1 MHEALK
7 GTQERLHTVIEQ
19 LQSTVPNDEPFSN
32 AHNNWSFPG
41 VSRAELVEEVQSIV
55 QFIDDHETDDIG
67 ESETRIADYQR
78 RLDHLASQ
86 TVPNIWNQ
94 AGQAVPAFQLT
105 IDGLR
110 KLLSSSLARD
120 ERAEYRKRLLKLGQE
135 LRGMEAQL
143 NGLNPRTDSL
153 AEMVGRIEQA
163 YNAADRLPTDLESL
177 AEARQSI
184 SRALEEARYDQK
196 QTQDVRQDAQMM
208 EHHLKKSAEQAQSV
222 LDRCE
227 TAYAAATSVGLA
239 AAFDERSTTL
249 SRSMW
254 FWIGGLAVALAA
266 GSFLGST
273 QLRALSET
281 FSVSGA
287 SGSVVVLN
295 VLLAILSVGASV

>member
-1 MHEALK
+1 
-7 GTQERLHTVIEQ
+7 
-19 LQSTVPNDEPFSN
+19 
-32 AHNNWSFPG
+32 
-41 VSRAELVEEVQSIV
+41 
-55 QFIDDHETDDIG
+55 
-67 ESETRIADYQR
+67 
-78 RLDHLASQ
+78 
-86 TVPNIWNQ
+86 
-94 AGQAVPAFQLT
+94 
-105 IDGLR
+105 
-110 KLLSSSLARD
+110 
-120 ERAEYRKRLLKLGQE
+120 
-135 LRGMEAQL
+135 MEAQL